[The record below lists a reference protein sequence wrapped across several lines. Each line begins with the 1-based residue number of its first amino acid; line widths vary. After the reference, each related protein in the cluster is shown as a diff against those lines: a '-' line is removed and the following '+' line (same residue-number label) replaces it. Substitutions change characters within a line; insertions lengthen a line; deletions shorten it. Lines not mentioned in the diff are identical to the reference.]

1 MSSNVKALVLF
12 PSESSCGH
20 GPPLLGRVR
29 ACPRSPA
36 SPLVCGPPTPLRHP
50 PRLWFPSPRAYP
62 ESNAFLDRPG
72 VRSRTHGAPEAW
84 HWVLRSPSLSRGPSG
99 ASQVTGPS
107 SSHAPRLQTPPG
119 GGPPHPLPVETPAAF
134 RVPDPLGSRDSTF
147 SRLEYAA
154 HGLAYLR
161 IPRDVTAARARLAT
175 DLPG

>member
-1 MSSNVKALVLF
+1 MRPRAAFARPGPGVPPFPGVTARMRPSDSPAASAPAVVPLAEGVPRVERFSEPAGRAFEDARRVGGVAL
-12 PSESSCGH
+12 
-20 GPPLLGRVR
+20 GPPQ
-29 ACPRSPA
+29 PQ
-36 SPLVCGPPTPLRHP
+36 
-50 PRLWFPSPRAYP
+50 F
-62 ESNAFLDRPG
+62 
-72 VRSRTHGAPEAW
+72 
-84 HWVLRSPSLSRGPSG
+84 SRGPSG

-147 SRLEYAA
+147 SRLGYAA

-161 IPRDVTAARARLAT
+161 IPRDVTATRARLTT